1 MSSNHRLEPGS
12 TIGILGGGQL
22 GRMFALAAA
31 RLGYKTH
38 VYCPE
43 IGCPTS
49 QVTDQ
54 ATFKDYDDEKAL
66 AVFADAVDVI
76 TYEFENI
83 PDATVELLTAKRPVR
98 PNAEVLH
105 TSQDRLFEK
114 QMCLNLGLETAPFAD
129 ITSEEDLIEAV
140 ADIGLPA
147 ILKTRRFGYD
157 GKGQVKI
164 AKTEEIKKAYKDMAG
179 SPAILEGF
187 ISFTSEISVLVAQS
201 PAGEQSLFPVAENV
215 HRNHI
220 LDVTTVPATVSKTVV
235 DQALNAAQKIAN
247 ELKLEGLLAVEMF
260 VTSDESVIVN
270 EIAPRPHNSGHW
282 SMDGC
287 QTDQFEQAVR
297 AVCNLPLGNT
307 SIIRPTKMKNLI
319 GDETDEWAQY
329 LSEPNAKLHLYGKAE
344 SRPGRKMGHVNFLL
358 SAKD

>member
-98 PNAEVLH
+98 PSAEVLH

-164 AKTEEIKKAYKDMAG
+164 AKTEEIKQAYKDMAG

-187 ISFTSEISVLVAQS
+187 ITFTSEISVLVAQS